1 MYDALI
7 DNELT
12 RIADDLCAAVDGIDW
27 SAERV
32 QACVEALH
40 RAGKGAPPEVLD
52 AALARIVAR
61 VRRSRIEDADG
72 VAHAAITGGALVEW
86 GAAPRPLGEVL
97 LAKLP
102 DVLRMSR
109 RFADA
114 CVGSLRSLDDPWAG
128 VERDGVVAAV
138 DGLPITRDV
147 FRRALARDRPGG
159 AALVRLREWVL
170 PTVATLTRDR
180 DLLARAK
187 LDHALC
193 EAAWAMR
200 DSAASWLRMLFA
212 TELDA
217 RWRLV
222 LVLETTRVF
231 ELRVDSV
238 SANFDLH
245 ALVERALAGHG
256 VGIPDPI
263 QADGSVMS
271 NLELLVWSGIAIVKP
286 GGGVT
291 ALPMNEVVWR
301 EGLPT
306 DVPEYEGM
314 RTLVATKPAIARSW
328 RASRPFHAL
337 VPAVTVEGELSSG
350 DAEALVAEM
359 RSRAG

>member
-1 MYDALI
+1 MRVI
-7 DNELT
+7 DNELI
-12 RIADDLCAAVDGIDW
+12 RIADELCVAVDGVDW

-40 RAGKGAPPEVLD
+40 RAGKGAPREALD
-52 AALARIVAR
+52 AALALISAR
-61 VRRSRIEDADG
+61 VSRARIDDADG
-72 VAHAAITGGALVEW
+72 VAHAAISGGALVEW
-86 GAAPRPLGEVL
+86 GAAPRPLGEALLSKLHEVL
-97 LAKLP
+97 TA
-102 DVLRMSR
+102 SR
-109 RFADA
+109 RFADVCIA
-114 CVGSLRSLDDPWAG
+114 PLRSVEKPWAD
-128 VERDGVVAAV
+128 VDDGDVVAEV
-138 DGLPITRDV
+138 DGLPITREV
-147 FRRALARDRPGG
+147 FRRQLTSDRPGG
-159 AALVRLREWVL
+159 AALARLREWVL

-180 DLLARAK
+180 ELLARAK
-187 LDHALC
+187 LDRPLRD
-193 EAAWAMR
+193 AAWAMR

-245 ALVERALAGHG
+245 ALVERALAEHTG
-256 VGIPDPI
+256 VVPDPI

-286 GGGVT
+286 AGGVT

-314 RTLVATKPAIARSW
+314 RTLVATRPAITRSW

-337 VPAVTVEGELSSG
+337 VPSVAIERELAPD
-350 DAEALVAEM
+350 DALAFVAAM
-359 RSRAG
+359 RARAA